1 MKKTKDYIISV
12 LLILTSLLLITVL
25 PTDAEAQIYTDT
37 VRLHILANSDSEAD
51 QQLKF
56 KIRDRVLEK
65 YSSELMEY
73 SSAEEA
79 KARVA
84 DYLGQIESDVEDWI
98 AEEGYSY
105 CARVTLTEEWYDTRS
120 YKDFTLPC
128 GRYTSLRILIGDA
141 EGQNWWCV
149 MYPPLCL
156 DMATEKAP
164 SDDAYIN
171 LTDDETRLVTSS
183 GYSIRFKFLEL
194 ISGVVEY
201 FTKNG

>member
-37 VRLHILANSDSEAD
+37 VRLHILANSDSEGD
-51 QQLKF
+51 QQLKL

-65 YSSELMEY
+65 YSSELMKY

-84 DYLGQIESDVEDWI
+84 DYLEQIESDVEDWI

-105 CARVTLTEEWYDTRS
+105 SARVTLTEEWYDTRS

-156 DMATEKAP
+156 DMATEQAP